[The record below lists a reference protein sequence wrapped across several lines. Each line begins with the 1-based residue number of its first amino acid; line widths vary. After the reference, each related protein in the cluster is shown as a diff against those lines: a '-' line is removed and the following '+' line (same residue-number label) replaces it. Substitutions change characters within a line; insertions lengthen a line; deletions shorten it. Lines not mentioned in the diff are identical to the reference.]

1 MQGYFPPILFRP
13 FILVKEFAQTQL
25 SKRNISEL
33 FQFTQFWILFT
44 DNKSRRGENKTGA
57 NSSLYTVFFAAVGP
71 SVCLSFH
78 FAVIISAKVANT
90 CIEMKFDIQIFQF
103 LVSGHYLCKVWY
115 SKTRL

>member
-1 MQGYFPPILFRP
+1 M
-13 FILVKEFAQTQL
+13 
-25 SKRNISEL
+25 
-33 FQFTQFWILFT
+33 
-44 DNKSRRGENKTGA
+44 GA

-115 SKTRL
+115 SKTVIANTLKMN